1 MYNSV
6 KEGYISSFMSVSKS
20 AKVVHIPEE
29 EILRQ
34 LTLMQNDDSLSTPT
48 ELTDDPYFA
57 DRKMTFVDKHH
68 RYLVSHPKVN
78 PEFYLSNL
86 RTMIKIR
93 TT

>member
-1 MYNSV
+1 
-6 KEGYISSFMSVSKS
+6 MSVSKI

-34 LTLMQNDDSLSTPT
+34 LTIMQDDASLLTPA
-48 ELTDDPYFA
+48 EPTDNPLHSSHQI
-57 DRKMTFVDKHH
+57 TFVEKHLH
-68 RYLVSHPKVN
+68 YLTTHPKVN

-93 TT
+93 TS